1 MILEFALFLH
11 TFNSLQFF
19 YNVVGNSTF
28 SIFEQENSSGL
39 KMEEV
44 HGDSSRNLG
53 GIQNTPYHYWIRS
66 CRAFHPYPGRIRVL
80 GGGWGSNIKREDSGL
95 QRKFREIGP
104 VLLPWRKVVFDPR
117 ISLAFALICLAGFC
131 LIASKIY
138 KRRQKRSI
146 NQRHAR
152 NRLLFVQNTMDRRYS
167 TNGAREYLLYGAVRM
182 EMFWRESSAAR
193 GNYSDAGTRIVI
205 RSVNTS
211 LEGIFVGA
219 RLANGFETS
228 LPMRGTTVLF
238 RFIRPENITHVWF
251 DTQVSTVNSLGQS
264 PRKETE

>member
-1 MILEFALFLH
+1 MILEFTLFLH

-53 GIQNTPYHYWIRS
+53 GIQNTPHHYWIRS
-66 CRAFHPYPGRIRVL
+66 FGAFHPYPGRISVL
-80 GGGWGSNIKREDSGL
+80 GGGWGSNIKREDSGP
-95 QRKFREIGP
+95 QQHSEKSDQG
-104 VLLPWRKVVFDPR
+104 LLPWREVVFDPR

-131 LIASKIY
+131 LIARKIY
-138 KRRQKRSI
+138 SRRQKRNS
-146 NQRHAR
+146 NERHAQ
-152 NRLLFVQNTMDRRYS
+152 NRLLFVQNTIDRRYS

-182 EMFWRESSAAR
+182 EMFWRESSATR

-205 RSVNTS
+205 RSVGTS
-211 LEGIFVGA
+211 LEGIFVGI
-219 RLANGFETS
+219 RFRNGSETS
-228 LPMRGTTVLF
+228 LPIKGNTVLF
-238 RFIRPENITHVWF
+238 RFIRPEDIAQVWF
-251 DTQVSTVNSLGQS
+251 DTRIVTSNSLGS
-264 PRKETE
+264 TPRKETE

>member
-1 MILEFALFLH
+1 MILEFTLFLH
-11 TFNSLQFF
+11 AYNSLQFF

-66 CRAFHPYPGRIRVL
+66 CGAFHPYPGRICVL

-104 VLLPWRKVVFDPR
+104 VLLPWREVVFDPR

-131 LIASKIY
+131 LIARKIY
-138 KRRQKRSI
+138 SRRQKRNS
-146 NQRHAR
+146 NERHAQ
-152 NRLLFVQNTMDRRYS
+152 NRLLFVQNTIDRRYS
-167 TNGAREYLLYGAVRM
+167 TNGAREYLLYGVVRM
-182 EMFWRESSAAR
+182 EMFWRESSVSR
-193 GNYSDAGTRIVI
+193 GHYSDAGTRIII

-211 LEGIFVGA
+211 LEGIFVGI
-219 RLANGFETS
+219 RLRNGFDTS
-228 LPMRGTTVLF
+228 LPMKGNTVLF
-238 RFIRPENITHVWF
+238 RFIRPEDIVQVWF
-251 DTQVSTVNSLGQS
+251 DTQTVTSNSLGS
-264 PRKETE
+264 TPRKETE